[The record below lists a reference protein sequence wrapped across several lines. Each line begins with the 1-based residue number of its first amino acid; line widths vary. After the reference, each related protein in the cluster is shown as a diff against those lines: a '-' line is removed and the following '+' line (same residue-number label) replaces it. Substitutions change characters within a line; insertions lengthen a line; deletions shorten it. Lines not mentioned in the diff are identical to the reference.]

1 LISAVDYLHKNNI
14 IHRDIK
20 NLNIFLTKDKKIKL
34 GDMGVSKLVNNV
46 NALHGTRVGTPLYLA
61 PELVK

>member
-1 LISAVDYLHKNNI
+1 MHKNNI

-20 NLNIFLTKDKKIKL
+20 ALNVFLTKDKKIKVFFFTILILFKL

-46 NALHGTRVGTPLYLA
+46 NAL
-61 PELVK
+61 